1 MFSLMFGVGLR
12 KWCGGGWGGEAE
24 EIRWVVVE
32 DDGGYLKETEVK
44 RGWMEG
50 EEDQVAQK

>member
-1 MFSLMFGVGLR
+1 VVWRGL
-12 KWCGGGWGGEAE
+12 GGEAE